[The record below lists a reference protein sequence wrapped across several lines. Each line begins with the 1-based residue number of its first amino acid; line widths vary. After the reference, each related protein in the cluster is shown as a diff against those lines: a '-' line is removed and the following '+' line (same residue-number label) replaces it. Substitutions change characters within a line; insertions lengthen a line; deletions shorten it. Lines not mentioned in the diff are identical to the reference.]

1 MSFFFRGSLTTSL
14 FLNTATHTTDRQNL
28 TFNEQYL
35 KFSKILLFFSIFILE
50 YQPTLIS
57 RQIFNIFFKNISSI
71 FWNILWK
78 KKNHSCLIIFQAGN
92 PLLHLK
98 NQKKVMDGLR
108 FQLLHGFLFHFFL
121 HYLSK
126 NLLNQSIHHSFFT
139 ASLQPAIHPFIQ
151 VRNIWNQVKLPSG

>member
-14 FLNTATHTTDRQNL
+14 FFNTATHTTDRQNL

-71 FWNILWK
+71 IWNILWK
-78 KKNHSCLIIFQAGN
+78 KKEPFMFDYISSWK
-92 PLLHLK
+92 PPSSPK

-139 ASLQPAIHPFIQ
+139 ASLHPAIHPFTQ
-151 VRNIWNQVKLPSG
+151 VRNICNQVKLLSG